1 MHALRRGLHCEAV
14 LAELGVSVVVVFL
27 CVLMTARASHI
38 TSHAN
43 VFIVALVQWL
53 VRVP

>member
-1 MHALRRGLHCEAV
+1 MHALRRALHCEAV